1 MADPIICAF
10 DTETTGKLS
19 ADHKIIEFYGC
30 HWQGGKKIKDYYTRI
45 HPERT
50 IAADAER
57 VHGISLPMLVGSP
70 VFKLVA
76 GDIWSF
82 MSAAD
87 IYAGH
92 NIDDFDLPFLNQEF
106 AAAGMPPLPV
116 KPTIDSMKT
125 GQWATPDGKIPNL
138 GELCFAAG
146 IEYDASKAHAADY
159 DVTVNIEAIQRALD
173 WGYISLPAA

>member
-1 MADPIICAF
+1 MPDPIICAF

-19 ADHKIIEFYGC
+19 EDHKIIEFYGC
-30 HWQGGKKIKDYYTRI
+30 HWQTGKKIKEYYTRI

-50 IAADAER
+50 ISIEAER
-57 VHGISLPMLVGSP
+57 IHGITLPMLVGAP

-76 GDIWSF
+76 SDIWGF
-82 MSAAD
+82 MAAAD

-92 NIDDFDLPFLNQEF
+92 NIEEFDIPFLDQEF
-106 AAAGMPPLPV
+106 RAVGMPELPV
-116 KPTIDSMKT
+116 KPMIDSMKS

-146 IEYDASKAHAADY
+146 IEYDPSKAHAADY
-159 DVTVNIEAIQRALD
+159 DVTVNIEAIQYALD
-173 WGYISLPAA
+173 AGYITLPAA